1 MPAVINTNVLSL
13 NAQRNLETSQSQLAT
28 ALQRL
33 SSGLRIN
40 SARDDA
46 AGLAISERFTTQI
59 RGLNQ
64 ATRNANDGISLAQ
77 TAESALAELTS
88 NLQRIRELG
97 VQSANATNSPADRAA
112 LDAEVQQRIAEI
124 DRIARQTSFN
134 GQRVLDGSFGSAQ
147 FQVGA
152 NVGETITVN
161 FATGVRAT
169 QIGQIATQTGTQ
181 TDNNALTAGGL
192 SIAIGQGTATTVGAS
207 VDGAD
212 LTRGQASDSAYAKV
226 EAINAAGIS
235 GLTALADN
243 SKDLAFADVDGAADY
258 DLSINGVAIY
268 TDYDATSDP
277 TLTGAAVADKI
288 NQEADRTG
296 VRASFNA
303 GVLTL
308 SSAEG
313 GNITVVQD
321 KDVAGDGITETA
333 LLDNAGAAATFDT
346 TGAAQ
351 TSVFGGEV
359 TLSSSDIIDF
369 AGSNAGDL
377 TALGFDAVA
386 QIAVDA
392 ETISGVSVTSVANAE
407 LAIQRV
413 DAALTTVSAL
423 RSDFGAVQNRFESTI
438 ANLQAVTENLSASRS
453 RIQDTDFAAETAA
466 LTKAQILQQAGIAIL
481 AQANAAPQSVLGL
494 LQ

>member
-112 LDAEVQQRIAEI
+112 LDAEVQQRINEI

-152 NVGETITVN
+152 NVGESITVN

-181 TDNNALTAGGL
+181 TDDNALTAGGL

-212 LTRGQASDSAYAKV
+212 LTRGQASDSAYAKA

-235 GLTALADN
+235 GLTVLTGN
-243 SKDLAFADVDGAADY
+243 TKDLAFADVDGAADY

-303 GVLTL
+303 GTLTL
-308 SSAEG
+308 TSDEG
-313 GNITVVQD
+313 GNITVAQD
-321 KDVAGDGITETA
+321 KDVAGDGITESV
-333 LLDNAGAAATFDT
+333 LVDNAGTANDFDATALT
-346 TGAAQ
+346 TG
-351 TSVFGGEV
+351 VFGGEV
-359 TLSSSDIIDF
+359 TLSSSDIISF
-369 AGSNAGDL
+369 AGSNAADL
-377 TALGFDAVA
+377 TALGFDSVA

-392 ETISGVSVTSVANAE
+392 QTISGVSVTSVANAE

-481 AQANAAPQSVLGL
+481 AQANAAPQTVLGL

>member
-13 NAQRNLETSQSQLAT
+13 NAQRNLSTSQSQLAT
-28 ALQRL
+28 SLQRL

-77 TAESALAELTS
+77 TAESALGELTS

-124 DRIARQTSFN
+124 DRIARQTAFN

-161 FATGVRAT
+161 FSTGVRAT

-181 TDNNALTAGGL
+181 TSNVDLTAGGL
-192 SIAIGQGTATTVGAS
+192 SIAVGQGTATTVGAS
-207 VDGAD
+207 VDGAN
-212 LTRGQASDSAYAKV
+212 LTRGQAANSAYAKA

-235 GLTALADN
+235 GLTVLTGN
-243 SKDLAFADVDGAADY
+243 TKELAFASVDGAADY
-258 DLSINGVAIY
+258 DLSINGIGIY
-268 TDYDATSDP
+268 TNYDATSDP
-277 TLTGAAVADKI
+277 VLTGAAVAEKI
-288 NQEADRTG
+288 NQEADQTG

-308 SSAEG
+308 ESAEG
-313 GNITVVQD
+313 GNITVAQT
-321 KDVAGDGITETA
+321 KDVAGDGITEA
-333 LLDNAGAAATFDT
+333 VLLDNAGAAQNFDALVAT
-346 TGAAQ
+346 TG
-351 TSVFGGEV
+351 VFGGEV
-359 TLSSSDIIDF
+359 TLSASEIINF
-369 AGSNAGDL
+369 AGSNAADL

-392 ETISGVSVTSVANAE
+392 ATISGVSVTSVANAE

-413 DAALTTVSAL
+413 DAALSTVSSL
-423 RSDFGAVQNRFESTI
+423 RSDFGAIQNRFESTI

-453 RIQDTDFAAETAA
+453 RIQDADFAAETAA
-466 LTKAQILQQAGIAIL
+466 LTQAQILQQAGIAIL
-481 AQANAAPQSVLGL
+481 AQANAAPQAVLGL